1 MFNVLREDWRKSIKK
16 TEQQT
21 KRNKYSESVKKERH
35 SWKTLGEKNASQI
48 SFVSNLRL
56 EFPFSLGTSICI
68 KTVSHFKNN
77 TVHRFEITRQKDAQM
92 PCSLHT
98 PAFQGFSLSS
108 LCLFSLAT
116 QAVGCPVFRC
126 TYTIPLTLVL
136 LTCTDRIGTFAQCF
150 KLFKFSLQYLM
161 QCCNLPV

>member
-1 MFNVLREDWRKSIKK
+1 
-16 TEQQT
+16 
-21 KRNKYSESVKKERH
+21 
-35 SWKTLGEKNASQI
+35 
-48 SFVSNLRL
+48 
-56 EFPFSLGTSICI
+56 
-68 KTVSHFKNN
+68 
-77 TVHRFEITRQKDAQM
+77 M

-116 QAVGCPVFRC
+116 QAVGCPVFRY

-161 QCCNLPV
+161 QCCNLPVQTEPMQYINNFLTLRAKLQLQSQTKTLQQSSTACICRFLHCSRILLAGIIEMTQFKSFGSQSMKVDLQFQP